1 MTELISGVDLVETQ
15 LSLAEGRTL
24 ASLGLVDP
32 PAARGVAVQ
41 ARLYAEKQSGG
52 PSVAPIKVFEPPTGA
67 GVRVDTAYGAGLA
80 AHPSYDALLAKIVT
94 HAADRGAAVAKCRLA
109 LSDFVLDG
117 PETNAGLLAALLDRD
132 EVVGGSA
139 TTTVVEEL
147 DFGRGGSEAGR
158 GGAADATEDD
168 EGRATARAPA
178 AGTLRQIVAPGTPVV
193 AGETIAIIESMK
205 MELVVAA
212 PATGD
217 VDAVLAATGDIVA
230 EDDALL
236 LVSGTQTDGSLV
248 VDGDDEADLDAAR
261 DDLDALRRRLAKLED
276 EARPKAV
283 ERRRSRG
290 QLTAREHVALLCD
303 AGSFVEYEAPCGT
316 SNTGR
321 DLGVRASIDR
331 TAGTAGWRS
340 RRSGERG
347 RSTTWKRRRRL
358 TV

>member
-1 MTELISGVDLVETQ
+1 MTIPRRRV
-15 LSLAEGRTL
+15 
-24 ASLGLVDP
+24 
-32 PAARGVAVQ
+32 
-41 ARLYAEKQSGG
+41 ARLRYVNGVSLTK
-52 PSVAPIKVFEPPTGA
+52 GA
-67 GVRVDTAYGAGLA
+67 VGL
-80 AHPSYDALLAKIVT
+80 LWTVKRELE
-94 HAADRGAAVAKCRLA
+94 AVAA
-109 LSDFVLDG
+109 SDDG
-117 PETNAGLLAALLDRD
+117 VT
-132 EVVGGSA
+132 
-139 TTTVVEEL
+139 
-147 DFGRGGSEAGR
+147 
-158 GGAADATEDD
+158 
-168 EGRATARAPA
+168 
-178 AGTLRQIVAPGTPVV
+178 
-193 AGETIAIIESMK
+193 
-205 MELVVAA
+205 
-212 PATGD
+212 
-217 VDAVLAATGDIVA
+217 IVA

-303 AGSFVEYEAPCGT
+303 TGSFVEYEAPRGT
-316 SNTGR
+316 SNTGGR

-347 RSTTWKRRRRL
+347 RLTTWKRRRRL